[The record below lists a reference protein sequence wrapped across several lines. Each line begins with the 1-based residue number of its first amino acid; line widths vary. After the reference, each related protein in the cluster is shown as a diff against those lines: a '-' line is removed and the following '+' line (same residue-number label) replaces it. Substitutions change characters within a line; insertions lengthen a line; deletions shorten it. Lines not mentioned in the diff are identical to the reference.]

1 MPALRLFER
10 EDFLRAAGPALR
22 PGGTSLTEA
31 ALVHCLL
38 PEGAP
43 VADVGC
49 GRGASLALLA
59 GKGFRAVGVDPS
71 RALLAQARAMAPDC
85 QLVCGEAEAL
95 PLADGAFAA
104 VFCECVLT
112 LAADPDA
119 AVGEMRRILAPG
131 GFLVLSDLY
140 LRDPVDHAC
149 AHAPGCASGAQPRE
163 ALESRILR
171 AGLSLRVFV
180 DHSRLLAELA
190 GKLVFAGIPRESLGL
205 CGASGGRPGYYLCIA
220 QKEGDG

>member
-1 MPALRLFER
+1 MPGTRLFER

-22 PGGTSLTEA
+22 PGGTALTEA
-31 ALVHCLL
+31 ALDHCRL

-49 GRGASLALLA
+49 GRGASLALLCSR
-59 GKGFRAVGVDPS
+59 GFRAVGVDPS
-71 RALLAQARAMAPDC
+71 RVLLAEARALAPGAR
-85 QLVCGEAEAL
+85 LVCGEAGSL
-95 PLADGAFAA
+95 PLRDGVFAA

-112 LAADPDA
+112 LTADPDA
-119 AVGEMRRILAPG
+119 ALDQMRGILAPG

-149 AHAPGCASGAQPRE
+149 AHAPGCASGAE
-163 ALESRILR
+163 ARAVIESRISR
-171 AGLSLRVFV
+171 AGFRPRVFV

-190 GKLVFAGIPRESLGL
+190 GKLVFAGIPRQSLGV

-220 QKEGDG
+220 QKEAPE